1 MDNVV
6 KLEDGCYG
14 SYKGIALIG
23 KVLAGRCKM
32 HYTRVAVG
40 KGRIPEGMSPKEL
53 LEPPEYVMD
62 AMIASVTNPVDG
74 ECQVSVQINSAFVKS
89 GFYATWLI
97 LYAEDPDE
105 DEVPFTAL
113 CLENEPEW
121 LRPASS
127 IVGKLAHFDMI
138 AAVGD
143 VDKVTA
149 TIDAD
154 ALVTYGELAKIIRGI
169 AAGAAQKDINIP
181 VSGWIADTD
190 TNGAFDWMLDIA
202 SMDIKESMV
211 PLLTFPFEHLE
222 AAASFG
228 ICQASRTMPGA
239 LRIYSKT
246 VPTYPITASLSLF
259 ETECEIGNSITPS
272 AAVARVDIAIPTE
285 GWAEIT
291 DPEEGSGVYID
302 VPCEEAEPDLIPLLT
317 FIPAHLGLAEDCGLT
332 TYAKTARGALRVYAQ
347 CPPSSDINASLTLLG
362 VVHNIDDKLPS
373 EGGGAYVVPTA
384 TANRA
389 GVMKVG
395 DGLVAAPDG
404 TVSVAKATDEEV
416 EGMLNRVYSD
426 KKPATN

>member
-6 KLEDGCYG
+6 KFEDGCYG

-40 KGRIPEGMSPKEL
+40 KGKLPEGMSPKEL
-53 LEPPEYVMD
+53 EEPPEYVMD
-62 AMIASVTNPVDG
+62 AMIASVTNPMDG
-74 ECQVSVQINSAFVKS
+74 ECQVSVQINSAYVEK

-105 DEVPFTAL
+105 NEVPFTAL
-113 CLENEPEW
+113 CLESEPEW
-121 LRPASS
+121 IRPASS

-154 ALVTYGELAKIIRGI
+154 ALVSYGELAKIIRGI
-169 AAGAAQKDINIP
+169 AAGAAQKDVNIP

-190 TNGAFDWMLDIA
+190 TDGAFDWMLDIA

-211 PLLTFPFEHLE
+211 PLLTFPLEHLE
-222 AAASFG
+222 TAASFG
-228 ICQASRTMPGA
+228 ICQVSRTMPGA
-239 LRIYSKT
+239 LRIYAKT
-246 VPTYPITASLSLF
+246 VPTSPITASLTLL
-259 ETECEIGNSITPS
+259 ETEHEIGNAVTPS
-272 AAVARVDIAIPTE
+272 AAVARVDLTILAE

-291 DPEEGSGVYID
+291 DPAEGSGFYID
-302 VPCEEAEPDLIPLLT
+302 VPCDEAEPDLIPLLT
-317 FIPAHLGLAEDCGLT
+317 ILPAHLGLAEDCGLT

-362 VVHNIDDKLPS
+362 VVQNIDGKLPP
-373 EGGGAYVVPTA
+373 EEGGAYVLPTA
-384 TANRA
+384 TDKRLG
-389 GVMKVG
+389 GVKAG
-395 DGLVAAPDG
+395 DGLEIAPDG
-404 TVSVAKATDEEV
+404 TLSVIKATDKEV
-416 EGMLNRVYSD
+416 EDMLSRVYPDESA
-426 KKPATN
+426 K